1 MRRPVIA
8 ANWKMHKSS
17 EEAEAFLRIF
27 VPLWTDRRVEVVIC
41 PSFVSLER
49 VAQAAGEIGLAVG
62 AQDVYWEAQ
71 GAFTGE
77 VSADMLVRAGCS
89 YVIVGHSERRKIF
102 NELDTDVGKKA
113 QATLIHGLSPVICVG
128 ETMDERKAG
137 LTGEVV
143 ERQLRQAVRSVERV
157 EASRLVIAYEPVW
170 AIGTGVTA
178 TPADAALV
186 AREIRSLLDR
196 LLGPGA
202 GEEVRVQY
210 GGSVKASNIAGFM
223 ESLEVDG
230 ALVGGASLDPAQ
242 FADLVNNSLSL
253 REKE

>member
-8 ANWKMHKSS
+8 ANWKMNKSS
-17 EEAEAFLRIF
+17 EEAEAFLDAF
-27 VPLWTDRRVEVVIC
+27 APLWTDRSVEVVIC

-49 VAQAAGEIGLAVG
+49 VARAASAVGLAVG
-62 AQDVYWEAQ
+62 AQDVYWEPQ

-77 VSADMLVRAGCS
+77 VSAEMLVKAGCA
-89 YVIVGHSERRKIF
+89 YVVVGHSERRKLF
-102 NELDTDVGKKA
+102 NELDQDVGNKA
-113 QATLIHGLSPVICVG
+113 HSALLRGLSPVICVG
-128 ETMDERKAG
+128 ETMDERRAG
-137 LTGEVV
+137 LTEEVV
-143 ERQLRQAVRSVERV
+143 ERQLRLAVRSVQREQ
-157 EASRLVIAYEPVW
+157 ASRLVIAYEPVW

-178 TPADAALV
+178 TPSDAALV
-186 AREIRSLLDR
+186 SREIRSLLDR
-196 LLGPGA
+196 FLGPGA
-202 GEEVRVQY
+202 GEEARVQY
-210 GGSVKASNIAGFM
+210 GGSVKAGNIAGFM